1 MHPIFHIARKGR
13 CPEPP
18 YNEETF
24 RSGGADAIRFA
35 PVSQSAERVAS
46 IIEAMSSPIITMP
59 AERQKALAREIAFAR
74 EQTDSLFALIGPE
87 TLYAR
92 PIAERHRLIFYLGH
106 FEAFDWNLLAGRG
119 LNAASLHPTFDSLFE
134 RGIDPAPGQAPVDS
148 RRDWPT
154 QAEVEQY
161 KTKTRAWI
169 DSHLEDLDPWVL
181 KMAIEHRHMH
191 AETFAYLLHGLPYSD
206 KKSPI
211 AAHRGS
217 EHPAPSNP
225 MIPIDSGC
233 VTLGQSKD
241 HFGWDNEHLA
251 HDVFVPAFRISK
263 FKISNGEYLDFVHD
277 GGPVP
282 HFWTLENNAWFYRG
296 MFAQFP
302 LPLDWPAWV
311 TWQQA
316 FAYSRWRGLN
326 LPTEAQ
332 FQLAAQLTSPDPI
345 RDNFGYHRW
354 DPIPVNQAG
363 QAVSPVDRPC
373 PSQMIGNGWE
383 WTRDPFAPFKGFA
396 PHPLYPGYSA
406 DFFDGQHYVMKG
418 ASPRTA
424 TIFTRPSFRNWF
436 RADYPYMYAGFRL
449 LEN

>member
-1 MHPIFHIARKGR
+1 MHPSFHKRQRI
-13 CPEPP
+13 
-18 YNEETF
+18 
-24 RSGGADAIRFA
+24 
-35 PVSQSAERVAS
+35 AS
-46 IIEAMSSPIITMP
+46 IIEAMSSPVT
-59 AERQKALAREIAFAR
+59 AKLVERRNALGREIALAR
-74 EQTDSLFALIGPE
+74 EQTDSLFKLIGPE

-119 LNAASLHPTFDSLFE
+119 LGVTSLHPTFDSLFD

-148 RRDWPT
+148 PLDWPT

-161 KTKTRAWI
+161 KIKTRAWI
-169 DSHLEDLDPWVL
+169 DSHLEDLDPWVVQ
-181 KMAIEHRHMH
+181 MAIEHRHMH
-191 AETFAYLLHGLPYSD
+191 AETFAYLLHSLPYSD
-206 KKSPI
+206 KKSPVVTQ
-211 AAHRGS
+211 RGS

-225 MIPIDSGC
+225 IVAIDSGG

-241 HFGWDNEHLA
+241 RFGWDNEHLA

-263 FKISNGEYLDFVHD
+263 FKISNGEYLDFVHE

-282 HFWTLENNAWFYRG
+282 HFWTLENNAWLYRG

-302 LPLDWPAWV
+302 LPLDWPVWV

-316 FAYSRWRGLN
+316 SSYARWRGLS

-332 FQLAAQLTSPDPI
+332 FQLAAQPTEPNPL

-363 QAVSPVDRPC
+363 QAVSPVDRPV
-373 PSQMIGNGWE
+373 PIQMVGNGWE
-383 WTRDPFAPFKGFA
+383 WTRDPFAPFKGFE

-406 DFFDGQHYVMKG
+406 DFFDGQHFVMKG

-424 TIFTRPSFRNWF
+424 SVFTRPSFRNWF
-436 RADYPYMYAGFRL
+436 RPDYPYMYAGFRL
-449 LEN
+449 LSEATRGEAQ